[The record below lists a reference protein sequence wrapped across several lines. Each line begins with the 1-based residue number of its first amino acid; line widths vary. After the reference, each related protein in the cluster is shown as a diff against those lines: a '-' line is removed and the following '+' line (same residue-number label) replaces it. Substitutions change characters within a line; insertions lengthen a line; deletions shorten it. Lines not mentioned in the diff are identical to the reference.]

1 MQSKKLLNKITH
13 SIIEQT
19 INKELIHQ
27 MYSNVITSI
36 KKVEEQEADLMQKIT
51 GENKQKIRITKV
63 SKAMSA
69 HNNYITNTY
78 ENKIIGPISLSSYD
92 TKQTLGLDLNKKLDK
107 EKYI

>member
-13 SIIEQT
+13 SVIEQT
-19 INKELIHQ
+19 INKKVIHQ
-27 MYSNVITSI
+27 IYSNVITNI
-36 KKVEEQEADLMQKIT
+36 KKVEEQESDLMQKVT
-51 GENKQKIRITKV
+51 SETKQKIQITKI

-69 HNNYITNTY
+69 HNKYITNTY

-92 TKQTLGLDLNKKLDK
+92 TKQTLGLDLSKKLEK